1 MKQLERFDEIL
12 ERIKKNNIELRENL
26 QVLREALEVTKGLNR
41 KYDEHS
47 KT

>member
-1 MKQLERFDEIL
+1 MKQFERLDKIL
-12 ERIKKNNIELRENL
+12 EKIEQNNMELRENL
-26 QVLREALEVTKGLNR
+26 KVLREALEVTKGLNR